1 MTTLRRRGGAVS
13 VSTAGASASTAQ
25 VSGDLAGGE
34 GQTPRSAEPRTG
46 RAERFRWVEALAL
59 PLLFLAMSLVFTLTE
74 PQFFTVGNAS
84 SVFGTN
90 TVLIGVM
97 VAALLPLIV
106 GEFDLSVG
114 AIAGMSGMLLAVLNT
129 EDHMNV
135 LVAALVAVAAA
146 TIVGAVNAVFVVAFQ
161 NNSFI
166 VTLGS
171 GTAVTGIVYWISG
184 SQTISGTS
192 ASLGNWVF
200 ANTFLGIP
208 LQFYYGIAVVLVGW
222 YVLEMTPLGQRIAFV
237 GQSRSV
243 SSLSGIKV
251 DRIRSGTFIVAGCIA
266 GLAGIVAVGT
276 SGSANPTNG
285 PELMLPALAAAFL
298 GSTTIRPGRL
308 NMVGALIAVYF
319 LAVGV
324 DGLELLGV
332 QNFVQDIFY
341 GAALMVAVSIS
352 QLLKRSLR

>member
-1 MTTLRRRGGAVS
+1 MSSSSRRGGT
-13 VSTAGASASTAQ
+13 VSTPVTDVTRPEAGAAP
-25 VSGDLAGGE
+25 E
-34 GQTPRSAEPRTG
+34 GVKGPGQSQAHAPAARFG
-46 RAERFRWVEALAL
+46 RFRWLEASAL
-59 PLLFLAMSLVFTLTE
+59 PLLFVIMALVFSLTE
-74 PQFFTVGNAS
+74 PQFLTVGNAS

-114 AIAGMSGMLLAVLNT
+114 ATAGLSGMLLAVLNT

-135 LVAALVAVAAA
+135 VLAALIGVVAATV
-146 TIVGAVNAVFVVAFQ
+146 VGVVNAFFVVVFR

-171 GTAVTGIVYWISG
+171 GTAVTGLVYWMSG

-208 LQFYYGIAVVLVGW
+208 LQFYYGLALVLIGW
-222 YVLEMTPLGQRIAFV
+222 YALEMTPLGQRIAFV

-243 SSLSGIKV
+243 ASLSGIKV
-251 DRIRSGTFIVAGCIA
+251 ERIRYGTFVVAGLVA

-276 SGSANPTNG
+276 SGSADPTNG
-285 PELMLPALAAAFL
+285 PGLMLPALAAAFL

-308 NMVGALIAVYF
+308 NMIGALIAVYF

-341 GAALMVAVSIS
+341 GAALVVAVSTS

>member
-1 MTTLRRRGGAVS
+1 M
-13 VSTAGASASTAQ
+13 STPETDVARPEAGA
-25 VSGDLAGGE
+25 AGAAPE
-34 GQTPRSAEPRTG
+34 GGKAPGQPQARAPRARFG
-46 RAERFRWVEALAL
+46 RFRWLEASAL
-59 PLLFLAMSLVFTLTE
+59 PLLFVIMALVFSLTE
-74 PQFFTVGNAS
+74 SQFLTVGNAS

-114 AIAGMSGMLLAVLNT
+114 ATAGLSGMLLAVLNT

-135 LVAALVAVAAA
+135 MLAALVAVVAA
-146 TIVGAVNAVFVVAFQ
+146 TVVGVVNGFFVVVLS

-171 GTAVTGIVYWISG
+171 GTAVTGLVYWMSG

-208 LQFYYGIAVVLVGW
+208 LQFYYGLALVLIGW

-243 SSLSGIKV
+243 ASLSGIKV
-251 DRIRSGTFIVAGCIA
+251 ERIRYGTFVVAGLVA

-276 SGSANPTNG
+276 SGSADPTNG
-285 PELMLPALAAAFL
+285 PGLMLPALAAAFL

-308 NMVGALIAVYF
+308 NMIGALIAVYF

-341 GAALMVAVSIS
+341 GAALVVAVSTS
-352 QLLKRSLR
+352 QLLKRGLR